1 MPGKKSTGTFSSS
14 TTTFWSGEG
23 LPEVS
28 RICVIRASYR
38 SAADR
43 ISVVLAGTNGEAA
56 TLKAHE
62 KASLVRT
69 LREKAGSQLP
79 ITVGCMGG
87 CTRDVID
94 DTVAMSEAGADFALI
109 LVPSYFH
116 FALDQMAI
124 MSFFEEVAD
133 ASPLPVCI
141 YNFPN
146 VVSGLDINSE
156 MLSRLGAH
164 PNIVAVKLT
173 CGGIAKVAR
182 AAAEFPREIFTALAG
197 QSDCK
202 LFLVRKSSANSGDRA
217 RTLFVRWW
225 RRMHHWAGKSLS
237 EGLYGAIRLVDEGQA
252 RRRRAAAAS
261 ARICRVGI
269 CERRHQWHEMGG
281 R

>member
-1 MPGKKSTGTFSSS
+1 
-14 TTTFWSGEG
+14 
-23 LPEVS
+23 
-28 RICVIRASYR
+28 
-38 SAADR
+38 
-43 ISVVLAGTNGEAA
+43 
-56 TLKAHE
+56 
-62 KASLVRT
+62 
-69 LREKAGSQLP
+69 
-79 ITVGCMGG
+79 MGG

-146 VVSGLDINSE
+146 VVSGLDVNSE
-156 MLSRLGAH
+156 MLSRLGGH

-182 AAAEFPREIFTALAG
+182 AAAEFPQETFTALAG

-202 LFLVRKSSANSGDRA
+202 PVIS
-217 RTLFVRWW
+217 
-225 RRMHHWAGKSLS
+225 
-237 EGLYGAIRLVDEGQA
+237 
-252 RRRRAAAAS
+252 
-261 ARICRVGI
+261 CR
-269 CERRHQWHEMGG
+269 E
-281 R
+281 